1 VQGERLIKI
10 LSRGAV
16 RQPLWGVVLIFVA
29 AACSTPEAAVTP
41 EPTPVAESTAAA
53 EPTAVVEEAA
63 SGQVRVALASTD
75 LAVGSNRL
83 AFGILGGSGPVRG
96 LQVKTGFV
104 FVDGDPGAV
113 LFETGARFVEW
124 PGGVGG
130 VYVIDG
136 IEFDAAGRWGM
147 IVDGVMEDGTA
158 IVGQSGL
165 VVNEH
170 SASPAL
176 GAAAPRSASKTA
188 SDVADMSE
196 LTTSRNPDPA
206 LYEMSIADAIDG
218 GRLTVVTFATPAFCQ
233 TATCGPQVEVLSSL
247 RLRHADSAFIHV
259 EVYDNP
265 NEIEGDLSNAIISP
279 LMGEWGLLTEPYTF
293 VIDADGFVV
302 AKFEGFVTEQELE
315 AAILAVPGAGDAD
328 GG

>member
-1 VQGERLIKI
+1 MIKI

-16 RQPLWGVVLIFVA
+16 RQAWWSVLLVIVA
-29 AACSTPEAAVTP
+29 AACSSTPELAVRQAP
-41 EPTPVAESTAAA
+41 TAAA
-53 EPTAVVEEAA
+53 EPAALAEEAA
-63 SGQVRVALASTD
+63 GGQVRVALASTD
-75 LAVGSNRL
+75 LAVGPNRL
-83 AFGILGGSGPVRG
+83 VFGVLVGSGPVRG
-96 LQVKTGFV
+96 LQVKTRFV
-104 FVDGDPGAV
+104 FVDGDPSAV
-113 LFETGARFVEW
+113 LFEAGARFVEW
-124 PGGVGG
+124 PGGSGG

-136 IEFDAAGRWGM
+136 VEFDAAGRWGM
-147 IVDGVMEDGTA
+147 IVEGVMEDGTA

-188 SDVADMSE
+188 SDVADLSE
-196 LTTSRNPDPA
+196 LTTSRNPDTA
-206 LYEMSIADAIDG
+206 LYELSIADAIDG

-247 RLRHADSAFIHV
+247 RLRHAESVFIHV
-259 EVYDNP
+259 EVFDNP
-265 NEIEGDLSNAIISP
+265 NEIEGDLSNARISP
-279 LMGEWGLLTEPYTF
+279 LMDEWGLKTEPYTF
-293 VIDADGFVV
+293 VIDGEGFVV

-315 AAILAVPGAGDAD
+315 AAMLALPGAGGAD